1 MKFGLQFRMGTVRVF
16 NTETIWKRRMKNCQL
31 ECLKLVFELE
41 TVIVLVAVEKAL
53 SVQNLGNS

>member
-1 MKFGLQFRMGTVRVF
+1 MGTVRVF
-16 NTETIWKRRMKNCQL
+16 NTETIWKGRMKNCQL